1 MDRAGLMQVAGV
13 SESDLA
19 AAREVIYRYLRPT
32 PLVRLAV
39 GEGPPA
45 WAKLETMNP
54 SGAFKAR
61 GALAACAAYGTLG
74 ERIVTAS
81 SGNHG
86 IGVAYAATVL
96 GVAATV
102 VVPAK
107 ASPAKIAAL
116 RSFDIDLRLAG
127 DGYDQAEEVALEIV
141 AEGGRFLS
149 SYNDPHVIA
158 GQATVVAEVIEQSP
172 EPATVV
178 VPIGG
183 GGLVAGSILSAAS
196 APGWNVVGVESA
208 ESRAVSISADLGQVV
223 QVEIGATI
231 ADGLAGNI
239 EPGTVSP
246 DVIRAAGVPVLGVDD
261 AHIRR
266 AVAVLAMRAGL
277 VVEPAGASGVA
288 TMLSGQLDVQGPV
301 VFLLTGRNISVTLL
315 RELLAESQVE

>member
-1 MDRAGLMQVAGV
+1 MDRVGLMRIAGV
-13 SESDLA
+13 SEADLD
-19 AAREVIYRYLRPT
+19 AAREVIYQHLRPT
-32 PLVRLAV
+32 PLVRLDLRD
-39 GEGPPA
+39 GHGG

-54 SGAFKAR
+54 SGAFKVR
-61 GALAACAAYGTLG
+61 GALAACSAYGAEG

-96 GVAATV
+96 GVEATV
-102 VVPAK
+102 VVPAN
-107 ASPAKIAAL
+107 ASPAKVAAL

-141 AEGGRFLS
+141 AKGGRFLS

-158 GQATVVAEVIEQSP
+158 GQTTVVMEVIEQAP
-172 EPATVV
+172 AAATVV

-183 GGLVAGSILSAAS
+183 GGLVAGSILAAAS
-196 APGWNVVGVESA
+196 AQGWNVVGVESA
-208 ESRAVSISADLGQVV
+208 QSRAVSTSADLGEVV

-266 AVAVLAMRAGL
+266 AVALLAMRAGL

-288 TMLSGQLDVQGPV
+288 TMLSGQLEAAGPV
-301 VFLLTGRNISVTLL
+301 VFVLTGRNISTALL
-315 RELLAESQVE
+315 RELLEIYDA